1 MNKVSPLVCI
11 FEYIHISISQRPL
24 SFVNYCHMDRRHAV
38 KQLVIVSGSLIT
50 LPFWMTGCSDGD
62 TAATHLSSFSV
73 TEQELL
79 ASITDTIIPAG
90 NAIGAKT
97 VGVDKFLQKLIDD
110 CYDKE
115 VQDNVKAQLKALEAL
130 AKTTHSRSF
139 AECTPLQRQELLLK
153 FSTSANK
160 TEKDFFNLVRSET
173 VRGFN
178 TSKEV
183 MEKYLNYKVA
193 PGHYYGCVD
202 QKV

>member
-1 MNKVSPLVCI
+1 MNKVNLPVAI
-11 FEYIHISISQRPL
+11 FEYIHISIPKGPL
-24 SFVNYCHMDRRHAV
+24 SLVNYCHMDRRHAV
-38 KQLVIVSGSLIT
+38 KQLVIASGSLIS
-50 LPFWMTGCSDGD
+50 LPFWMTGCVEGD
-62 TAATHLSSFSV
+62 TAATHLTSFSV

-79 ASITDTIIPAG
+79 ATITDTFIPAG
-90 NAIGAKT
+90 NAIGARA

-115 VQDNVKAQLKALEAL
+115 VRDNVKVQLKVLEAS

-139 AECTPLQRQELLLK
+139 GECTPLQREELLLK

-160 TEKDFFNLVRSET
+160 PEKDIFNLLRSET

-183 MEKYLNYKVA
+183 MEKFLNYKVA

-202 QKV
+202 QKE